1 MQRIDVGRKDQWL
14 DWCEMLWFLWFL
26 KISLLSYILM
36 RKRQCDIINLQLG
49 PIIFMCSLFVYEHL
63 VCKNKTSNSFFCI
76 GTLVS
81 SSYISAQAHFIFHQ
95 TIIQSELC
103 LQLSPSCQRADDMI
117 LAALMAGLCS
127 SVPELRGWDRWK
139 ILWLQVSPGDK
150 SNPTVGLRKSG
161 CLPTLKTVPERPER
175 DALARFQT
183 RDPVFLF
190 SRHYSRVHIWHG
202 SDDIRR
208 QRLLPGSKNNR
219 EQAFSVCR
227 KTIRT
232 DYWCYLQEQHNTK
245 QQWRDTAAADQTSW
259 GGNIRY
265 VESNAI
271 SSFLVERLPHEDLRR
286 KELWRQQHKQQ
297 LGVFVGK
304 KADYSPQIHIRTW
317 LGAEFSPNFVHV
329 RDGLNIDFRI
339 DSCSLFNAALVCFSH
354 PSSMF

>member
-1 MQRIDVGRKDQWL
+1 MFTAV
-14 DWCEMLWFLWFL
+14 
-26 KISLLSYILM
+26 SLLPARRWHDSSGINGRSLLPVPGVERLRPM
-36 RKRQCDIINLQLG
+36 KDPVITGESRRQKQ
-49 PIIFMCSLFVYEHL
+49 H
-63 VCKNKTSNSFFCI
+63 NSW
-76 GTLVS
+76 T
-81 SSYISAQAHFIFHQ
+81 Q
-95 TIIQSELC
+95 E
-103 LQLSPSCQRADDMI
+103 
-117 LAALMAGLCS
+117 
-127 SVPELRGWDRWK
+127 
-139 ILWLQVSPGDK
+139 
-150 SNPTVGLRKSG
+150 SG
-161 CLPTLKTVPERPER
+161 CLPSLRTVPERPER

-208 QRLLPGSKNNR
+208 QGLLPGSKNNR
-219 EQAFSVCR
+219 EKAFSVCR

-317 LGAEFSPNFVHV
+317 LGAEFSPNIVHV

-339 DSCSLFNAALVCFSH
+339 DSCSLFDAALVCFSH